1 MSLLKYK
8 GEVMYQNHETG
19 KIGEDIAVSYLNEK
33 GYQIIERNFE
43 CIQGEIDIIAKDKKE
58 IVFIEVKT
66 RASVLYGL
74 PKEAVDKTKKKHIYK
89 SAEYYIYLKHLE
101 NAPIRIDVI
110 EVYKKNDKYKLN
122 HIKQAIIEKPQK

>member
-1 MSLLKYK
+1 
-8 GEVMYQNHETG
+8 MYQRHETG

-43 CIQGEIDIIAKDKKE
+43 CTQGEIDIIAKDKKE
-58 IVFIEVKT
+58 LVFIEVKT

-110 EVYKKNDKYKLN
+110 EVYKKNQKYRIN
-122 HIKQAIIEKPQK
+122 HIEQAIIEKPKK

>member
-1 MSLLKYK
+1 
-8 GEVMYQNHETG
+8 MYQRHETG
-19 KIGEDIAVSYLNEK
+19 KIGEDIAVRYLNEK

-43 CIQGEIDIIAKDKKE
+43 CIQGEIDVIAKDKKE
-58 IVFIEVKT
+58 LVFIEVKT
-66 RASVLYGL
+66 RASALYGL
-74 PKEAVDKTKKKHIYK
+74 PKTKKKHIYK

-101 NAPIRIDVI
+101 NTPIRIDVI

>member
-1 MSLLKYK
+1 
-8 GEVMYQNHETG
+8 MYQRHETG

-43 CIQGEIDIIAKDKKE
+43 CTQGEIDIIAKDKKE
-58 IVFIEVKT
+58 LVFIEVKT

>member
-1 MSLLKYK
+1 
-8 GEVMYQNHETG
+8 MYQRHETG
-19 KIGEDIAVSYLNEK
+19 KIGEDIAVRYLNEK

-43 CIQGEIDIIAKDKKE
+43 CIQGEIDVIAKDKKE
-58 IVFIEVKT
+58 LVFIEVKT
-66 RASVLYGL
+66 RASALYGL

-101 NAPIRIDVI
+101 NTPIRIDVI